1 MKDKE
6 AKGAFLCPGGLKR
19 WIRARAERSLD
30 GSTISSIGSFVNT
43 RKCQRSKRSSVAYGM
58 ISYGL
63 RYIFAYRI
71 KVTSWRWIM
80 LRDEQLPS
88 GYAWLEQ
95 QTPPVNSWSLL
106 QNKEK
111 RTWGWHA
118 LLRGK
123 FPIYCAIYCVGMIF
137 SMFLCIVQCSGSSAH
152 NCPGADATS
161 NTESSWEGVAIFE
174 NHVEDESWV
183 TSFAKTKTM
192 GIESFVTTHKEQK
205 QKPTKSCDS
214 PNVHPSKLRSETMM
228 IRNWS
233 MIRNPLSVICVEVGW
248 RLVAITT
255 LQQILNTRLEP
266 SEWIRYIAI

>member
-71 KVTSWRWIM
+71 KVTSWR

-106 QNKEK
+106 QNKEQ

-118 LLRGK
+118 LLWGK
-123 FPIYCAIYCVGMIF
+123 FPIYCAILCWFDILYVFVYC
-137 SMFLCIVQCSGSSAH
+137 LNVQAVLH
-152 NCPGADATS
+152 IIAL
-161 NTESSWEGVAIFE
+161 
-174 NHVEDESWV
+174 
-183 TSFAKTKTM
+183 
-192 GIESFVTTHKEQK
+192 EQTQLLTQRAAEK
-205 QKPTKSCDS
+205 ALQS
-214 PNVHPSKLRSETMM
+214 LR
-228 IRNWS
+228 
-233 MIRNPLSVICVEVGW
+233 
-248 RLVAITT
+248 TT
-255 LQQILNTRLEP
+255 LRMNHE
-266 SEWIRYIAI
+266 

>member
-43 RKCQRSKRSSVAYGM
+43 RKCQRSKRSFVAYGM

-71 KVTSWRWIM
+71 KVTSWR

-183 TSFAKTKTM
+183 TSLNAKTKTM
-192 GIESFVTTHKEQK
+192 GIESFVTTHIKNKRRNLQRLVIP
-205 QKPTKSCDS
+205 QMF
-214 PNVHPSKLRSETMM
+214 VHPSWDQRLWWSEFDQ
-228 IRNWS
+228 WS
-233 MIRNPLSVICVEVGW
+233 
-248 RLVAITT
+248 
-255 LQQILNTRLEP
+255 
-266 SEWIRYIAI
+266 

>member
-6 AKGAFLCPGGLKR
+6 AKGAFFCPGGLKM
-19 WIRARAERSLD
+19 WIRARAERSSD

-71 KVTSWRWIM
+71 KVTSWR

-161 NTESSWEGVAIFE
+161 NTESSWEGVAIIE
-174 NHVEDESWV
+174 NRVEDESWV
-183 TSFAKTKTM
+183 HPWMQRQRLWGTGGLKVLSQRIKN
-192 GIESFVTTHKEQK
+192 
-205 QKPTKSCDS
+205 KSRNLQS
-214 PNVHPSKLRSETMM
+214 LVIPQMFIHPSWDQRRWWSE
-228 IRNWS
+228 IDQWS
-233 MIRNPLSVICVEVGW
+233 
-248 RLVAITT
+248 
-255 LQQILNTRLEP
+255 
-266 SEWIRYIAI
+266 

>member
-43 RKCQRSKRSSVAYGM
+43 RKCQRSKRSFVAYGM

-63 RYIFAYRI
+63 RYIFAYGI
-71 KVTSWRWIM
+71 KVTSWR

-106 QNKEK
+106 QNKEQ
-111 RTWGWHA
+111 RTWGWYA

-137 SMFLCIVQCSGSSAH
+137 SICFCVLFNVQAVLH
-152 NCPGADATS
+152 IIAL
-161 NTESSWEGVAIFE
+161 
-174 NHVEDESWV
+174 
-183 TSFAKTKTM
+183 
-192 GIESFVTTHKEQK
+192 EQMQLLTQRAAEK
-205 QKPTKSCDS
+205 ALQS
-214 PNVHPSKLRSETMM
+214 LR
-228 IRNWS
+228 
-233 MIRNPLSVICVEVGW
+233 
-248 RLVAITT
+248 TT
-255 LQQILNTRLEP
+255 LRMNHE
-266 SEWIRYIAI
+266 